1 MGLPGKS
8 RSSELKLVMRET
20 HVSKSLLSA
29 VCFFL
34 KRDARLAAKKLV
46 DTDTNM
52 FSFFFYSE
60 PLGALAASDT
70 YFFSFLTSPVTEG
83 RATSKAERRAGDAS
97 REAAATE
104 EAAVRWHLVQASG
117 AVPCA
122 RFCHSAAHEPRGG
135 WLAVPQY
142 ASRCRDDDILMG
154 RGA

>member
-60 PLGALAASDT
+60 PVIREYAHDT
-70 YFFSFLTSPVTEG
+70 RIRTAPTQLLDDNTRIRSCETPI
-83 RATSKAERRAGDAS
+83 KKRRGK
-97 REAAATE
+97 
-104 EAAVRWHLVQASG
+104 VRRQ
-117 AVPCA
+117 
-122 RFCHSAAHEPRGG
+122 
-135 WLAVPQY
+135 
-142 ASRCRDDDILMG
+142 
-154 RGA
+154 